1 MFCGQKFV
9 QNVNSVTEAPI
20 VDEYTVIKLTVRSP
34 MSRNGSTRSSSER
47 RHTIDRRLHGDR
59 APVDGV
65 AADRRRT
72 LQRRSLEA
80 IAAERRA
87 RNDRRKRENPL
98 FASGRDRRRVAERRT
113 PEVLEATFREWARLR
128 AARRTWADRW
138 ADRAMPDVH
147 EAPYNEWAALRNQQP
162 SSTGAADAADE
173 ESAVLNKI
181 IIRD

>member
-1 MFCGQKFV
+1 
-9 QNVNSVTEAPI
+9 
-20 VDEYTVIKLTVRSP
+20 

-59 APVDGV
+59 APVGGV
-65 AADRRRT
+65 AADRRST
-72 LQRRSLEA
+72 LQRRSAEA
-80 IAAERRA
+80 AAERRD
-87 RNDRRKRENPL
+87 RKDRRKRENPL
-98 FASGRDRRRVAERRT
+98 FAAGRDRRRVAERRT

-162 SSTGAADAADE
+162 SATDAADE
-173 ESAVLNKI
+173 ESAALNKI

>member
-20 VDEYTVIKLTVRSP
+20 VGEYTVIKLTVRSP

-47 RHTIDRRLHGDR
+47 RGAINRRLHGDR
-59 APVDGV
+59 GSVDGV
-65 AADRRRT
+65 AADRRST
-72 LQRRSLEA
+72 FQRRSPEA

-87 RNDRRKRENPL
+87 RKDRRKRENP
-98 FASGRDRRRVAERRT
+98 FYAGGRDRRRVAERRT

-138 ADRAMPDVH
+138 AERAMPDVH
-147 EAPYNEWAALRNQQP
+147 ETPYNEWAALRNQQP
-162 SSTGAADAADE
+162 SATDAADE
-173 ESAVLNKI
+173 ESAALNKI